1 MYSNILQP
9 WEEAYAPE
17 DLLVLQYE
25 ACVRSPHEHLA
36 ETFRFLGV
44 DDSFRPP
51 RDPRLGQLPRSPS
64 WSSTPFIVEQLVRL
78 YSPDVRNLVASR
90 PVIDL
95 SLWEHFAH
103 LADPLVFPAP
113 PG

>member
-36 ETFRFLGV
+36 ATFRFLGV

-51 RDPRLGQLPRSPS
+51 GMRASVNASKSKLELD
-64 WSSTPFIVEQLVRL
+64 PFIVEQLVRL

-90 PVIDL
+90 PAIDL